1 MQSMQGTG
9 AGAGA
14 GRFVYDGRLGELYVI
29 FIKNVLLTIVT
40 LGIYRFWA
48 KTRMRRYL
56 WSHTSLFGDRF
67 EYTGAG
73 KELFLGFLIAL
84 GLFILF
90 GAVFAAVTIA
100 LGETAGQVMLA
111 GFYTL
116 VFFLFFVARFT
127 ALRYRLSRTRWRGI
141 RGGLGGS
148 PWRFAW
154 LSVGWNIVNLLTAGL
169 LGPVVTIRTLG
180 YRIRNAFFGTARAG
194 FSGQARDFYGRF
206 IVYYFSS
213 AAIAIVGLAIAVGIA
228 YAIGAGTEISELFA
242 DRAPGEQPPPRAI
255 AIMILGIYAV
265 AFFVGLLMLPVVC
278 WYYSFL
284 YNYLLRST
292 DIAGIRFGGTVSTWG
307 MFGYLIVNL
316 LIMVTTL
323 GLGFPWVMHRVMT
336 FISANVVVEGAID
349 PETVRQSQM
358 SAPRTGEGL
367 LEMLDTGV
375 I

>member
-1 MQSMQGTG
+1 MQSMSG
-9 AGAGA
+9 AGDSAGA

-29 FIKNVLLTIVT
+29 FIKNLLLTIIT

-48 KTRMRRYL
+48 KTRVRRYL

-67 EYTGAG
+67 EYTGTG

-84 GLFILF
+84 GLFLAF
-90 GAVFAAVTIA
+90 GAILVVVTIV
-100 LGETAGQVMLA
+100 LGEGVGQVLT
-111 GFYTL
+111 GVFYIL
-116 VFFLFFVARFT
+116 LFFLFFVARFT

-141 RGGLGGS
+141 RGGLAGS
-148 PWRFAW
+148 PWRFAGI
-154 LSVGWNIVNLLTAGL
+154 SIGWNIVNLLTAGL
-169 LGPVVTIRTLG
+169 LGPVVTVRTLG
-180 YRIRNAFFGTARAG
+180 YRIRNAFFGTARTS
-194 FSGQARDFYGRF
+194 FSAQAKDFYGRF
-206 IVYYFSS
+206 LIYYFSS
-213 AAIAIVGLAIAVGIA
+213 AALAIIGLAIAAGVI
-228 YAIGAGTEISELFA
+228 YAIGLGGELGELFGN
-242 DRAPGEQPPPRAI
+242 RVPGEKPSPRAVV
-255 AIMILGIYAV
+255 IMIFGIYAV

-292 DIAGIRFGGTVSTWG
+292 AIAGIRFGGTVTTWG

-316 LIMVTTL
+316 VIMVVTL
-323 GLGFPWVMHRVMT
+323 GLAFPWVMHRVMR
-336 FISANVVVEGAID
+336 FIAANVVVEGAID